1 MRGALGFAGLALV
14 ALLAFV
20 LRAEPATGDARA
32 RGAAYAT
39 LADPDSDYR
48 MRLVQLSLVTAH
60 VPQRDRFLGL
70 DAATSLPPWPPLV
83 HAALAVGFSHGLERA
98 AQAVELGGIEESTLE
113 RARVWVAPTLALL
126 GVLAAGALAMYLGV
140 GSASGWPMLLAGLL
154 AALHPLGLARESAGS
169 LHAHGWI
176 VLLSL
181 AQLAA
186 LALAVRGAERVD
198 LLVGALGGGFCA
210 GLALLAGSEAWPVSA
225 AVLGLFVL
233 RAARAPRERSRD
245 PWRAVLAFVGVAFAL
260 LAIPREDAAPLL
272 WLPDPA
278 TGGLLASSIDT
289 LLLALAP
296 LAFGL
301 WFARPLLREPLVAA
315 VATASALSCACALV
329 DRRFF
334 APFVAASLALTALA
348 LARTTFDARRGLA
361 AALLAVVALAAPTVL
376 RVKASPVPREALPAA
391 LRWLRERSSSP
402 GAFNH
407 PEAEQSWRVA
417 APPALA
423 GSIGLHARRGVVA
436 ASFEGARSGPGAAL
450 AGVFEAEEPVELAV
464 ALARADAPYLLVTP
478 LALRDGEL
486 SLGARSLFARLAL
499 DPQLDL
505 AGALE
510 PVYVSPQ
517 WITADGR
524 APRAGEAAGPAV
536 AIYRRM
542 GTRSAEDVPSLSPS
556 GR

>member
-1 MRGALGFAGLALV
+1 MKGTLGFLGLALV

-20 LRAEPATGDARA
+20 LRVEPATGDERA

-70 DAATSLPPWPPLV
+70 DATSSLPPWPPLV
-83 HAALAVGFSHGLERA
+83 HAALAVGFSHGLEHA
-98 AQAVELGGIEESTLE
+98 EQAVELGGIEESALE
-113 RARVWVAPTLALL
+113 RARAWVAPALALL
-126 GVLAAGALAMYLGV
+126 GVLAAGALALYLG
-140 GSASGWPMLLAGLL
+140 GGPASGLPVLLAALL

-181 AQLAA
+181 GQLGA
-186 LALAVRGAERVD
+186 LALALRGAERVD
-198 LLVGALGGGFCA
+198 LLVGALCGGFCA
-210 GLALLAGSEAWPVSA
+210 GLALLAGSEAWPVCA
-225 AVLGLFVL
+225 AVLGTFVL
-233 RAARAPRERSRD
+233 RAVRAPREHSRD
-245 PWRAVLAFVGVAFAL
+245 PWRAVLAFVGVALAL

-272 WLPDPA
+272 WLPNPA

-296 LAFGL
+296 FAFGL
-301 WFARPLLREPLVAA
+301 WLARPLVREPLVAA
-315 VATASALSCACALV
+315 IATASALSLACALV

-334 APFVAASLALTALA
+334 APFVAASLALAVLA
-348 LARTTFDARRGLA
+348 LAHSKLESRRALA
-361 AALLAVVALAAPTVL
+361 TALLAVVAFAAPTVA
-376 RVKASPVPREALPAA
+376 RASAAREQSDTLTAA
-391 LRWLRERSSSP
+391 LRWLRERTSSP

-407 PEAEQSWRVA
+407 PDAEQSWRVA

-436 ASFEGARSGPGAAL
+436 ASFEGARSKPSAAL
-450 AGVFEAEEPVELAV
+450 AAVFEAEEPVELAA

-478 LALRDGEL
+478 LALRDEEL
-486 SLGARSLFARLAL
+486 ALGPRSLFARLAL
-499 DPQLDL
+499 DPALDL
-505 AGALE
+505 GGALE

-517 WITADGR
+517 WVTAEGR
-524 APRAGEAAGPAV
+524 SPAQGEPAGPAV
-536 AIYRRM
+536 ALYRRL
-542 GTRSAEDVPSLSPS
+542 GVRKAEDVPSLSPL